1 MAGQR
6 LAEVISIQL
15 VAARDECR
23 ETDTDGPWAKDLLIY
38 SSQDGGWETKKE
50 RIALV
55 GKPSA
60 RSIC

>member
-23 ETDTDGPWAKDLLIY
+23 ETDTDGPWAKDLLID
-38 SSQDGGWETKKE
+38 SSQDGGRETKKE

-55 GKPSA
+55 GEPPTWSV
-60 RSIC
+60 C